1 MTKAELISAI
11 AVEMESSNNK
21 STKATIRAFLKALEA
36 VSCKSLKK
44 DGAVTIPGLVK
55 LLVLKV
61 GSKPERKA
69 RNPATGKEMIV
80 PAKGPGKKLKAR
92 FVRSLKV
99 GVGQIAAPPK
109 KASTAKPAAA
119 KPAKAKPAAAA
130 AISN

>member
-1 MTKAELISAI
+1 MTKAELISAL

-21 STKATIRAFLKALEA
+21 STKTTIRAFLKALEA

-109 KASTAKPAAA
+109 KAAKPAAA
-119 KPAKAKPAAAA
+119 KPAKPAAA